1 MIEIV
6 CIKPKT
12 SKISYIKIEEDNLEY
27 IENTGNGGGFF
38 IKRKKG
44 RPVFLY
50 YHYVYLEYFTESG
63 SQYSEDNIKNDLL
76 SDRLYIFDENIE
88 EKLILFMENL
98 KYKYEWETMA
108 VGIIF
113 SDYKLHLQDNKVIRL
128 KIEE

>member
-1 MIEIV
+1 MIKIV

-12 SKISYIKIEEDNLEY
+12 SKISYIKIERDNLEY

-63 SQYSEDNIKNDLL
+63 SQYSEDNLNL
-76 SDRLYIFDENIE
+76 S
-88 EKLILFMENL
+88 
-98 KYKYEWETMA
+98 
-108 VGIIF
+108 
-113 SDYKLHLQDNKVIRL
+113 RL
-128 KIEE
+128 KSRGS